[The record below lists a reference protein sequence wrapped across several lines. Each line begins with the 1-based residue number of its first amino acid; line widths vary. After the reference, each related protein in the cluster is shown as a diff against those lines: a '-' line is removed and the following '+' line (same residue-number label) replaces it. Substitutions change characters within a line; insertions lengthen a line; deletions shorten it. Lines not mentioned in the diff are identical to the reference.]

1 MAIKTK
7 LAGADL
13 SGLVGYAV
21 MASTTLT
28 TEATVITATANAVCE
43 GILFNDGKSGTVVPV
58 ALTGEYVKAKLGAN
72 VAFGQPLK
80 ATTDGSLIPATANND
95 NVIAIAQEAGVA
107 GDLKFVEV
115 TKYTLNV

>member
-1 MAIKTK
+1 MTMKSK
-7 LAGADL
+7 YAGADL
-13 SGLVGYAV
+13 TGLVGYAV

-28 TEATVITATANAVCE
+28 TEATVVTATANAVCE
-43 GILFNDGKSGTVVPV
+43 GILYNDGKAGTMVPI
-58 ALTGEYVKAKLGAN
+58 ALTGEYVKGKYGAT
-72 VAFGQPLK
+72 VLFGQPLK
-80 ATTDGSLIPATANND
+80 ATTDGSLIPATANKD